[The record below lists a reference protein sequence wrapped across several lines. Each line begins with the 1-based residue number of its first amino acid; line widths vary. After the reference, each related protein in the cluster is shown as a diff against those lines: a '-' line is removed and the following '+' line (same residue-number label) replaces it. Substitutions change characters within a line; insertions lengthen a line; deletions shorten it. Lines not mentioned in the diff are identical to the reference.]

1 MIPSIV
7 DYRVGI
13 FPFNVNKCDV
23 TRVIFKQ
30 KVFNHHNVLNDQS
43 LEHDV
48 AGITA
53 TICTTLEHFG
63 NVPNRSFSYITLSIS
78 ETVMWPD
85 PRTRRKLAYI
95 FCSASRI
102 SLSILLKLSNAGE
115 TFLIRCFTVTEFSKH
130 RLFHVH
136 FHWTWA
142 QVRLAPCRWTH
153 SKCSYGGAIPMSAA
167 FVFALD
173 HLQGL
178 KGCAIEFVWVPWLLV
193 TQTENWLTIT

>member
-1 MIPSIV
+1 MLFDCYCLGLSASLTLCFLSFGYLLIHLLLSTSFSYYLYSLPFRWPKISMIPSIV
-7 DYRVGI
+7 DYRFGI

-43 LEHDV
+43 VEHDV

-78 ETVMWPD
+78 ETVMWPN

-95 FCSASRI
+95 FYSASRI
-102 SLSILLKLSNAGE
+102 LSSI
-115 TFLIRCFTVTEFSKH
+115 F
-130 RLFHVH
+130 
-136 FHWTWA
+136 
-142 QVRLAPCRWTH
+142 
-153 SKCSYGGAIPMSAA
+153 
-167 FVFALD
+167 
-173 HLQGL
+173 
-178 KGCAIEFVWVPWLLV
+178 
-193 TQTENWLTIT
+193 